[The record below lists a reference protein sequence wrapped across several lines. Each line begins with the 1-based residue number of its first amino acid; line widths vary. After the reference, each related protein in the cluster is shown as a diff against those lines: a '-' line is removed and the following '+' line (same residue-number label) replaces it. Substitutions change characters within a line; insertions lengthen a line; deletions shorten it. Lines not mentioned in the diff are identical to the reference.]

1 MIRAFLVFFILV
13 SSIIFSQKKLN
24 LIPYPQKVQIN
35 EGNFT
40 IPDIIML
47 NSDLP
52 KEETEYFKKKGKL
65 KSEISKF
72 REIRC
77 KFGIFSVA
85 EIGKFSTK

>member
-1 MIRAFLVFFILV
+1 V
-13 SSIIFSQKKLN
+13 STTIFSQKKLN

-52 KEETEYFKKKGKL
+52 KEETEYFKKKEGSTQKFQNSG
-65 KSEISKF
+65 KSEAHLVYSQLPK
-72 REIRC
+72 
-77 KFGIFSVA
+77 
-85 EIGKFSTK
+85 STNSQQND